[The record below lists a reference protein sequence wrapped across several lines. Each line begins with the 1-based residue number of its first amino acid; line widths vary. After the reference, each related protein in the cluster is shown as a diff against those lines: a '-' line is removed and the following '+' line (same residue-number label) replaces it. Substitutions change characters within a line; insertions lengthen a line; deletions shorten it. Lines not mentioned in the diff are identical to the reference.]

1 VALRIVILLLV
12 FATAG
17 PAQTES
23 LTARRLIQRI
33 QAHVSAPWRADTVDT
48 FKAGDPDT
56 VVTGIATTMMAT
68 YEVLVDAAAGGKN
81 LIITH
86 EPTFYSHRDEIAEL
100 EKENDQVWA
109 QKERFI
115 KEHHLVVWRFHDH
128 WHTQQPD
135 GILAGVVRVLQW
147 QRFQSVSG
155 PQMFILPETT
165 LDQLAVEMR
174 QRLGIDVVR
183 VVGKKEMKVD
193 KVALSPGAGGFAQH
207 RALLQQESVQVL
219 AVGEVPEWETVEYVA
234 DAVAQGKQKALI
246 LLGHIPSEQPGMED
260 CAKWLKGFIKEVPI
274 SFVRT
279 SEPFWQ
285 PR

>member
-1 VALRIVILLLV
+1 
-12 FATAG
+12 
-17 PAQTES
+17 
-23 LTARRLIQRI
+23 
-33 QAHVSAPWRADTVDT
+33 
-48 FKAGDPDT
+48 
-56 VVTGIATTMMAT
+56 
-68 YEVLVDAAAGGKN
+68 
-81 LIITH
+81 
-86 EPTFYSHRDEIAEL
+86 
-100 EKENDQVWA
+100 
-109 QKERFI
+109 
-115 KEHHLVVWRFHDH
+115 
-128 WHTQQPD
+128 
-135 GILAGVVRVLQW
+135 
-147 QRFQSVSG
+147 
-155 PQMFILPETT
+155 
-165 LDQLAVEMR
+165 VE
-174 QRLGIDVVR
+174 
-183 VVGKKEMKVD
+183 